1 MSHLSG
7 CACSKH
13 MICGLKQLH
22 HLAPAPNNRIHSN
35 KQGRAAVSFAKF
47 EENVAFTN
55 ASFPA
60 CR

>member
-1 MSHLSG
+1 MDRDYRRE
-7 CACSKH
+7 KF
-13 MICGLKQLH
+13 
-22 HLAPAPNNRIHSN
+22 NNRIHSN
-35 KQGRAAVSFAKF
+35 KQGRAAVTVAKF